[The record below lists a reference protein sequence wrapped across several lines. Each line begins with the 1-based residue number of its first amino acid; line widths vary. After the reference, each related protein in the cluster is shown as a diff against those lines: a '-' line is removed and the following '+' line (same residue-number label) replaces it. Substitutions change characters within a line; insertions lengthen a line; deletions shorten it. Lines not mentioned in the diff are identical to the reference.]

1 MKLIDLSVAI
11 EDGLPVD
18 PPPQIAHIDYID
30 HKAGIESMLSFFPG
44 ATQEDLLDGCGWA
57 VDNLKLSTHTG
68 THLDAPF
75 HYHPTMN
82 HGEPAWTIDRIPL
95 EWCMGD
101 GVMVDFS
108 DKPDGYVCNSADF
121 IEYFDK
127 VGYRLKVGDI
137 VLVHTNAMEDWGSPR
152 YLVRGCGIGREATL
166 WLANQGIHIMGTDAW
181 SWDAPLSLIAEK
193 FAQTHDASLIW
204 EGHKAGAECIYCHME
219 KLNHL
224 EQLPPFGF
232 RVICFPVNIKN
243 GSAGWT
249 RPVAIIEE

>member
-1 MKLIDLSVAI
+1 MGLFEVIQAVEALDTGNDILGPSLPDLFHRVGI
-11 EDGLPVD
+11 RDG
-18 PPPQIAHIDYID
+18 A
-30 HKAGIESMLSFFPG
+30 AGHGNNCLLYTSESMLSFFPG

-82 HGEPAWTIDRIPL
+82 HGKPAWTIDRIPL

-137 VLVHTNAMEDWGSPR
+137 VLV
-152 YLVRGCGIGREATL
+152 
-166 WLANQGIHIMGTDAW
+166 
-181 SWDAPLSLIAEK
+181 LSLI
-193 FAQTHDASLIW
+193 HI
-204 EGHKAGAECIYCHME
+204 
-219 KLNHL
+219 
-224 EQLPPFGF
+224 
-232 RVICFPVNIKN
+232 
-243 GSAGWT
+243 SAK
-249 RPVAIIEE
+249 